1 MLTIKLWTTR
11 GFNTILFIEKISL
24 FFVVSGLVTEIG
36 TQLLGPSQGSLDRL
50 PFTYYSNLW
59 YSGLIAICL
68 QIVFFLR
75 PLRTNGPSK
84 SNITSNVSTNDSF
97 WINGQLTSDKE
108 ELIPIIGNNFT
119 VICDKIFT
127 QDDLITAT
135 YSTPKWFIGRGWV
148 GLVPASIAHYN
159 ESLNWRKSY
168 ASFRIDGLWDSIGR

>member
-1 MLTIKLWTTR
+1 MLTIKLWTTS
-11 GFNTILFIEKISL
+11 GFNTILFIETISL

-59 YSGLIAICL
+59 YSGLIAICW

-75 PLRTNGPSK
+75 PLVSNGPSK

-119 VICDKIFT
+119 VIYHDMR
-127 QDDLITAT
+127 QNLHSRRSDNRDLFHAKMVYWTRM
-135 YSTPKWFIGRGWV
+135 GRTGT
-148 GLVPASIAHYN
+148 S
-159 ESLNWRKSY
+159 
-168 ASFRIDGLWDSIGR
+168 